1 MLEREVEILKAIQ
14 HEHIIQFRDYFED
27 DQYMYIVRLS
37 RPASAAALYVL
48 ARDRCMLRD
57 RR

>member
-27 DQYMYIVRLS
+27 DQYMYIVRL
-37 RPASAAALYVL
+37 R
-48 ARDRCMLRD
+48 
-57 RR
+57 